1 MNYKMKSFKSAFL
14 IALILAGGFSVSAQS
29 VEDILK
35 NHREVMGFENWAMV
49 QTIKLEGKTMA
60 GNFEIPYKTTIY
72 GNNLRNEI
80 TVGPTSMVQITDGKS
95 GWMNDPR
102 GSEIV
107 ELPPAA
113 IQALQGRVD
122 FGLDL
127 LKITDLESLTLEGT
141 QKMDGL
147 TVFQLRYD
155 TPNYPLTD
163 FYVES
168 ESFVLIRKDITREW
182 EGEKTIT
189 RTDYSDYKMVNGM
202 LIAHSRNA
210 TVEGGNAN
218 RRGGAGGQ
226 GGGQWSGG
234 GGGGQWSGGGGP
246 GGRGG
251 AGGGGAGMA
260 GMITSMAA
268 RGGKD
273 VITKL
278 VFNEQLD
285 ASLFDKDKLKK

>member
-1 MNYKMKSFKSAFL
+1 MKSLKSAFL
-14 IALILAGGFSVSAQS
+14 SALFLFAGLSLSAQT
-29 VEDILK
+29 EDILK

-60 GNFEIPYKTTIY
+60 GNFEIPYKTTIF

-80 TVGPTSMVQITDGKS
+80 TLGPMSLVQITDGTK

-102 GSEIV
+102 SSEVI
-107 ELPPAA
+107 ELPFAA
-113 IQALQGRVD
+113 VQALQGRVD

-127 LKITDLESLTLEGT
+127 LKIADLDNLTLVGT
-141 QKMDGL
+141 QEMDGL

-155 TPNYPLTD
+155 TPSYPLTD
-163 FYVES
+163 FFVES
-168 ESFVLIRKDITREW
+168 ESFVLVRKDIIREW

-189 RTDYSDYKMVNGM
+189 RTDYSDYKLVNGL

-210 TVEGGNAN
+210 TVEGGAN
-218 RRGGAGGQ
+218 SRRGGEGSQ
-226 GGGQWSGG
+226 F
-234 GGGGQWSGGGGP
+234 GGGP
-246 GGRGG
+246 GGPGGGRG
-251 AGGGGAGMA
+251 AGGGGMA
-260 GMITSMAA
+260 SMITNMAS

-278 VFNEQLD
+278 TFNDQLD
-285 ASLFDKDKLKK
+285 ASLFDKDKLK

>member
-1 MNYKMKSFKSAFL
+1 MYHKMKSLKSIFL
-14 IALILAGGFSVSAQS
+14 LSLIVGFGLNASAQN
-29 VEDILK
+29 VEEILK

-49 QTIKLEGKTMA
+49 QTIVLEGKTMA
-60 GNFEIPYKTTIY
+60 GNFEVPYKTTIY

-80 TVGPTSMVQITDGKS
+80 TMGPMSLVQITDGSK

-107 ELPPAA
+107 ELPFAA
-113 IQALQGRVD
+113 VQALQGRVD

-127 LKITDLESLTLEGT
+127 LKIVDLENLTLVGT
-141 QKMDGL
+141 QNMDGL
-147 TVFQLRYD
+147 TVYQLRYD
-155 TPNYPLTD
+155 TPTYPLTD
-163 FYVES
+163 FFVES
-168 ESFVLIRKDITREW
+168 ESFVLLRKDITREW

-210 TVEGGNAN
+210 TVEGGATA
-218 RRGGAGGQ
+218 RRGGDGQ
-226 GGGQWSGG
+226 FGG
-234 GGGGQWSGGGGP
+234 GGGGQFGGGP
-246 GGRGG
+246 GGRG
-251 AGGGGAGMA
+251 AGGGGGMA
-260 GMITSMAA
+260 NMITNMAS

-278 VFNEQLD
+278 TFNTQLD
-285 ASLFDKDKLKK
+285 ASLFDKDKLK